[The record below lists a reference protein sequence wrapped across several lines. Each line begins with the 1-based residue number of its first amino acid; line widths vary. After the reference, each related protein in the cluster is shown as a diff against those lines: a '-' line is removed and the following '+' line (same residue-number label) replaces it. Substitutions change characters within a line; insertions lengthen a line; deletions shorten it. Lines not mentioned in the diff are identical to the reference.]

1 MCILG
6 GDAMRILPDRIESSS
21 LDYLFVNHPEP
32 PQQTG
37 GLDSQG
43 KHLLTNVCLL
53 FDLSIVFCFYL
64 CLFYALGL
72 LFGG

>member
-1 MCILG
+1 MYQTLTKSLFASASNMCILG
-6 GDAMRILPDRIESSS
+6 GDAMRILPDRIESGT

-43 KHLLTNVCLL
+43 KHLLTNVRQ
-53 FDLSIVFCFYL
+53 
-64 CLFYALGL
+64 
-72 LFGG
+72 